1 MPSLNF
7 EGKVWLAPE
16 NPCNPY
22 KALPAIFEEYDAD
35 TLDQLVEGFDEI
47 ADGGAAMTAYA
58 KLQFSDVPEDQ
69 RELIRS
75 ALLKYC
81 ELDTLA
87 MVMIWEYWN
96 EEIRNT

>member
-1 MPSLNF
+1 LIS
-7 EGKVWLAPE
+7 
-16 NPCNPY
+16 
-22 KALPAIFEEYDAD
+22 
-35 TLDQLVEGFDEI
+35 
-47 ADGGAAMTAYA
+47 YA
-58 KLQFSDVPEDQ
+58 KLQFSDVPADH

-96 EEIRNT
+96 VEDKKP